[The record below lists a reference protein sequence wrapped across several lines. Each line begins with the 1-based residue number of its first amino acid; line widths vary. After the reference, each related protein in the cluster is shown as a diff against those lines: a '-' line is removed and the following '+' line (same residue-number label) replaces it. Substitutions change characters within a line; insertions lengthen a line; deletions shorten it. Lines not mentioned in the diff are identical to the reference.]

1 MPTLHGRGTSS
12 GSTRAMPPARKK
24 RAAPEPSLEPS
35 SKPEPEGPPSKRLRG
50 PAAATATT
58 IRPPVP
64 LLSVQQYVSVVNELL
79 EMEAAAP
86 FGEPL
91 DYVLYNLPDYPK
103 VVKHPMDLG
112 TIQSKLSFGSYKHG
126 EDVLKDVRRRLGRL
140 HAYRIA
146 HRTRTAC
153 APHAHRMRTACAPH
167 AHRMRTARTRCAA
180 SSTTATCTTGRA
192 TKSLSRPTRRD
203 PAPTPPQPH
212 QTTAPSSLSLSLV
225 LAVLAAW

>member
-153 APHAHRMRTACAPH
+153 APHAHSMRTACAPH
-167 AHRMRTARTRCAA
+167 APGAPRLRQLLLVQRAGPPSH
-180 SSTTATCTTGRA
+180 SQGRRGA
-192 TKSLSRPTRRD
+192 IPPLPRRNPTKLPRRR
-203 PAPTPPQPH
+203 A
-212 QTTAPSSLSLSLV
+212 
-225 LAVLAAW
+225 